1 MSIFA
6 GKAERERVD
15 INQYIALEEELIA
28 VKKKYGAEDTAGA
41 ASNLISRFFDRR
53 AGRTE
58 QAVDRKKYLL
68 LALVTGWMG
77 GHRFYAKQYTT
88 AVLYLLFFW
97 TGFPLAMTIIDL
109 MAALPKETDELGRI
123 LV

>member
-1 MSIFA
+1 MGIFA
-6 GKAERERVD
+6 GTEKREQVD

-28 VKKKYGAEDTAGA
+28 VKQQYGIEETAGA
-41 ASNLISRFFDRR
+41 ASGFITRFFDRR
-53 AGRTE
+53 AARTE
-58 QAVDRKKYLL
+58 HLVCRKKYLL
-68 LALVTGWMG
+68 LAAVTGFMG

-109 MAALPKETDELGRI
+109 MAALPKEADENGMI
-123 LV
+123 LI